1 MEQETHETYLADDS
15 LCVNMAVGDDRKTQ
29 EELWEKRQH
38 VLSSR
43 NRSGLYNTFQTCH
56 FA

>member
-15 LCVNMAVGDDRKTQ
+15 LCVNMAVGDDSKTQ

-43 NRSGLYNTFQTCH
+43 NRSGLYNTF
-56 FA
+56 